1 MVLLVTG
8 ASGHI
13 GQEIVRR
20 AAARD
25 QQVLAVSRSGTP
37 PQSIASEL
45 PGVTW
50 EACELA
56 DAGAVAKLAGK
67 YPITDCIHG
76 AAVSNEA
83 YARPDPLGA
92 VTTNIAATANL
103 LEAARIGGWR
113 RFILISTGSV
123 FQCRADTAS
132 AILEDERPAPR
143 NIYSTTKASAE
154 LLVKMYRTEF
164 ALSAASV
171 RISWVYGPPLIA
183 DAPTRGPIPSYL
195 LRSLRGEAIAESGGD
210 FAASFTFVGDV
221 AAGLL
226 AAADANRLTHDTYH
240 LGPGKNYNV
249 RAVAEA
255 VRAVVPGASIELGAG
270 TEPWTTFTAMRG
282 PLAGTRLRDDTGFQP
297 AHSLAQGIS
306 AYAEWMRNN
315 RALWT

>member
-13 GQEIVRR
+13 GQEIVRQ

-25 QQVLAVSRSGTP
+25 QQVLAVSRSGAP
-37 PQSIASEL
+37 PQSIAGEL

-50 EACELA
+50 AACELA
-56 DAGAVAKLAGK
+56 DASAVAELAGQ
-67 YPITDCIHG
+67 YRITACIHG

-83 YARPDPLGA
+83 FARPDPLGA
-92 VTTNIAATANL
+92 VATNIAATANL
-103 LEAARIGGWR
+103 LEAARTGGWR

-123 FQCRADTAS
+123 FQCRTDIAS
-132 AILEDERPAPR
+132 AILEDEPLAPR

-154 LLVKMYRTEF
+154 MLVKMYCTEF
-164 ALSAASV
+164 ALSAASI

-226 AAADANRLTHDTYH
+226 AAADTNELSHDIYH
-240 LGPGKNYNV
+240 LGPGENYNV
-249 RAVAEA
+249 RAVVEA
-255 VRAVVPGASIELGAG
+255 VRAVVPEASIELGAG

-282 PLAGTRLRDDTGFQP
+282 PLAGTRLQDDTGFQP
-297 AHSLAQGIS
+297 AHSLAQGIA
-306 AYAEWMRNN
+306 AYADWMREN
-315 RALWT
+315 RALWA